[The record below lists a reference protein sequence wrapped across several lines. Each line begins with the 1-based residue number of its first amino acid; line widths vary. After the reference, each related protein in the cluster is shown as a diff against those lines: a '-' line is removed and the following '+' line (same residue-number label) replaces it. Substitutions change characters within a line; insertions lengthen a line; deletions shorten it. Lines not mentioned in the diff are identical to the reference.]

1 MIYIWT
7 QIWTLFTRPQ
17 RGGECV
23 RERVSERESVFRNGP
38 LSDGARG
45 RTLSIAMVLSVRLPD

>member
-1 MIYIWT
+1 MDIIYPPT
-7 QIWTLFTRPQ
+7 E
-17 RGGECV
+17 RGRVCE